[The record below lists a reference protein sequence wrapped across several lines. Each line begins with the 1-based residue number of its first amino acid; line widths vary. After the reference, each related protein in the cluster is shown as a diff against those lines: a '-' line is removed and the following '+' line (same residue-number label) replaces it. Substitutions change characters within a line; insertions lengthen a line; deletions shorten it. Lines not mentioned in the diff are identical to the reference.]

1 MRKVVYVNRAIS
13 VALLLLVMVFFLSEG
28 VAPHALDSEKRFM
41 AGLHNS
47 LYYLDRAKQEWAKKG
62 NKSEQDTPSLPD
74 LMPYIG
80 GWKSTIER
88 FTTLGVK
95 YGITSM
101 AEPQSDVV
109 MLTRDLR
116 FRRGFCR
123 YYPAGT
129 SYGLKRGW
137 GHPKWDARSSFWNYY
152 IHNWHRLAVVWGA
165 LGLGNLIVFVI
176 SRPRSCGCL
185 VVRREIQN
193 P

>member
-1 MRKVVYVNRAIS
+1 MRKAVYYVNRAIS

-28 VAPHALDSEKRFM
+28 VGPHALDSEKRFM
-41 AGLHNS
+41 AGPHNS

-74 LMPYIG
+74 LMLYIG
-80 GWKSTIER
+80 GWKDTIER

-116 FRRGFCR
+116 FR
-123 YYPAGT
+123 
-129 SYGLKRGW
+129 

-152 IHNWHRLAVVWGA
+152 IHNWHRLAVVWCA
-165 LGLGNLIVFVI
+165 LGLGNLIVFVV